1 MSFNR
6 EIGIVVEVHLRVLR
20 VLRVLRGVFL
30 PISAAEHSFCALP
43 LFDEDRQTAAKV
55 FRWNPSG
62 TELNSFST
70 SGSSNGKASG
80 Y

>member
-6 EIGIVVEVHLRVLR
+6 EIGIFVEVYLR

-55 FRWNPSG
+55 FR
-62 TELNSFST
+62 
-70 SGSSNGKASG
+70 
-80 Y
+80 